1 MSEIKFLLAGSIKK
15 GIQYCLCII
24 LCFSLDVHV
33 VICVVLGVIKD
44 ALKELSTELFL
55 FAL

>member
-1 MSEIKFLLAGSIKK
+1 MSEITFLLAGSIKK

-24 LCFSLDVHV
+24 LRFSLYVHL
-33 VICVVLGVIKD
+33 VICAVLGVIKD